1 MSRTFKVVLMFL
13 LIMLTE
19 LLATKL
25 SAINNQNETEKV
37 INAIN
42 KEMKVIFNDALITA
56 EVVRE
61 MVILSDD
68 DSISQ
73 EAFNKLSRTLLLTY
87 RNVDALLYLPKGIVA
102 LVYPYESQKL
112 AIGHNV
118 LKDQNRKVGA
128 TQSIDCKKNTI
139 IGPVKLVQNGKQA
152 FILRKGIS
160 NEAGFIGFSSSVIY
174 LESILASLEEILS
187 ANNIKNYSVVGYD
200 PDSSN
205 YYDKVISSK
214 GQNDCNAYT
223 GIVNIFNTNWQLSIT
238 SNDTGITPRL
248 VIFLTL
254 FSVLLVITTSV
265 KYFNKYRHSEK
276 QRSDLQNEAQTD
288 YLTGLLNRRG
298 LESKFEALK
307 LESPAGAIAVLDI
320 DFFKRI
326 NDSHGH
332 EVGDQVLAHFSKL
345 CSATISSD
353 YSLART
359 GGEEFILLMP
369 HVNEEQ
375 AILCCER
382 IRQEVAQTPVI
393 IHELNIDITV
403 SIGIA
408 CFSGSDT
415 MKNALA
421 DADRALYQAKNL
433 GRDRVYCFLTTV

>member
-214 GQNDCNAYT
+214 GQNDGNAYT

-265 KYFNKYRHSEK
+265 KYFNKYRYSEK

-307 LESPAGAIAVLDI
+307 AENPTGAIAVLDI

-326 NDSHGH
+326 NDSYGH

-369 HVNEEQ
+369 HVDEAQ

-382 IRQEVAQTPVI
+382 VRQEVAQTPVVF
-393 IHELNIDITV
+393 HELNIDITV

-408 CFSGSDT
+408 CFSGFDT
-415 MKNALA
+415 MKGALA

-433 GRDRVYCFLTTV
+433 GRDRVHCFLTII

>member
-1 MSRTFKVVLMFL
+1 MSRTFKVVLVFL
-13 LIMLTE
+13 LIILTE

-160 NEAGFIGFSSSVIY
+160 NDAGFIGFSSSVIY

-223 GIVNIFNTNWQLSIT
+223 GIVNIFNTNWQQ
-238 SNDTGITPRL
+238 
-248 VIFLTL
+248 
-254 FSVLLVITTSV
+254 
-265 KYFNKYRHSEK
+265 Y
-276 QRSDLQNEAQTD
+276 
-288 YLTGLLNRRG
+288 
-298 LESKFEALK
+298 
-307 LESPAGAIAVLDI
+307 
-320 DFFKRI
+320 
-326 NDSHGH
+326 
-332 EVGDQVLAHFSKL
+332 
-345 CSATISSD
+345 
-353 YSLART
+353 
-359 GGEEFILLMP
+359 
-369 HVNEEQ
+369 
-375 AILCCER
+375 
-382 IRQEVAQTPVI
+382 
-393 IHELNIDITV
+393 
-403 SIGIA
+403 
-408 CFSGSDT
+408 
-415 MKNALA
+415 
-421 DADRALYQAKNL
+421 
-433 GRDRVYCFLTTV
+433 

>member
-1 MSRTFKVVLMFL
+1 MSRIFKVVLMFL
-13 LIMLTE
+13 LIILTE

-37 INAIN
+37 IDAIN

-118 LKDQNRKVGA
+118 LEDQNRKVGA

-214 GQNDCNAYT
+214 GQNDGNAYT

-265 KYFNKYRHSEK
+265 KYLNKYRHSEK

-307 LESPAGAIAVLDI
+307 AESPAGAIAVLDI

-345 CSATISSD
+345 CSANISSD

-375 AILCCER
+375 AIVCCER
-382 IRQEVAQTPVI
+382 IRQEVSQTSVV

-408 CFSGSDT
+408 CFSGFDT
-415 MKNALA
+415 VRGALGE
-421 DADRALYQAKNL
+421 ADRVLYRAKND
-433 GRDRVYCFLTTV
+433 GRNRVYVSL